1 MWYSLVMY
9 CINEVRGSNLYL
21 FKKSIFAITLISA
34 YCIMGSFIFIIKEVK
49 LVYLAEGI
57 KRM

>member
-1 MWYSLVMY
+1 MKSEGLILIYS
-9 CINEVRGSNLYL
+9 RSL
-21 FKKSIFAITLISA
+21 FFAITLPSA

-49 LVYLAEGI
+49 LVHLAEGI